1 MKDGGSSSNDS
12 FILSFFLSFSYSYS
26 FLFFFHFPSQNINSF
41 GIVPYCVSCRFTTQ
55 LSDTLVDLLN
65 APT

>member
-1 MKDGGSSSNDS
+1 MKDGDRTVT
-12 FILSFFLSFSYSYS
+12 IVLYFFFSSFSYSYS

-41 GIVPYCVSCRFTTQ
+41 GIVPYFVSCRFTTQ